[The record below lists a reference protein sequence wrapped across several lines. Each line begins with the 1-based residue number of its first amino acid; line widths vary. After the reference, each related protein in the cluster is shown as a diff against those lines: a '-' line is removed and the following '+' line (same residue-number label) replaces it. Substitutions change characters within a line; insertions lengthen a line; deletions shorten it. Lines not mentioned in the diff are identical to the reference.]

1 MLGGAAAPGRELL
14 QTAPGQGQHMGHS
27 GAGQHGLS
35 SVLEVQTHTRV
46 PGWHTGLAQTLGAKP
61 CPETRAQMSR
71 CISDPELVL
80 HVLRGCDPSLEEVRI
95 RSPACSLPRAQAA
108 LGEVGEGPVV
118 QLHGMKRVSTS
129 VIRRETGGKRWRKT
143 GCPSGVP
150 TTCKTSQ
157 TSLSELF
164 SKEKETRCSG
174 TPQREDKVTYW
185 DRAGGPG

>member
-1 MLGGAAAPGRELL
+1 
-14 QTAPGQGQHMGHS
+14 MGHS

-143 GCPSGVP
+143 
-150 TTCKTSQ
+150 
-157 TSLSELF
+157 
-164 SKEKETRCSG
+164 EK
-174 TPQREDKVTYW
+174 PQRGTHHLQDQSDQPV
-185 DRAGGPG
+185 